1 MTAGGAR
8 VERGHRWTGVR
19 VQPDR
24 RLSSLAVVAAGP
36 EVPAQGRA
44 ARGRQTARALVGLEE
59 YQQRAL
65 TAHIRGGRL
74 TARQAEKL
82 AKTYK
87 TGRRDGASSANSPSV
102 TSDPDLKRARLERAL
117 ADEMGTPVTSATMRR
132 AEAKS

>member
-1 MTAGGAR
+1 M
-8 VERGHRWTGVR
+8 
-19 VQPDR
+19 
-24 RLSSLAVVAAGP
+24 
-36 EVPAQGRA
+36 
-44 ARGRQTARALVGLEE
+44 EE

-65 TAHIRGGRL
+65 AADIRGGRL

-117 ADEMGTPVTSATMRR
+117 AERMGTPVTIRYDASGRGQVMIDFANPQSV
-132 AEAKS
+132 E